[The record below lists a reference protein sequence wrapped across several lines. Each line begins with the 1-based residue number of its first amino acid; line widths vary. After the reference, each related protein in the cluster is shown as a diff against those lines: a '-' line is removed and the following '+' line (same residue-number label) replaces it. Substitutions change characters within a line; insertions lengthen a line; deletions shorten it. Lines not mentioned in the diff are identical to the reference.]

1 MVFKNEWWRLFSPIM
16 LHAGIMHL
24 VSNVFI
30 QLRVGGYLN
39 LVFGTKRWLTIYIL
53 SGVYGNMCSCC
64 FLTDSIGV
72 GSSGA
77 LLGILTAWI
86 VYIVFRWR
94 KVPENVRMT
103 RNCQLLVV
111 LFAVGFTLSMSFTNL
126 VDWAAHFGGA
136 IQGLLWGIILLSRE
150 LDDKNTR
157 LYLRVA
163 ASITTVASFGY
174 TIYYLIY
181 IMKPDD
187 SIFDLTNAN
196 DDWNKYPHN
205 GE

>member
-1 MVFKNEWWRLFSPIM
+1 M
-16 LHAGIMHL
+16 LHAGVIHL

-39 LVFGTKRWLTIYIL
+39 LVFGTKRWLIIYIL

-86 VYIVFRWR
+86 VYIIFRWQ
-94 KVPENVRMT
+94 KIPESLKMT

-111 LFAVGFTLSMSFTNL
+111 LFAVGFTLSMSFTDL
-126 VDWAAHFGGA
+126 VDWAAHFGGSL
-136 IQGLLWGIILLSRE
+136 QGLLWGVILLAHE
-150 LDDKNTR
+150 LDNVNTR
-157 LYLRVA
+157 LYVRIIALLI
-163 ASITTVASFGY
+163 SICSFTY
-174 TIYYLIY
+174 TIYYLIN
-181 IMKPDD
+181 IMNPDE
-187 SIFDLTNAN
+187 SIFTLSNAN

-205 GE
+205 G

>member
-1 MVFKNEWWRLFSPIM
+1 MVYKDEWWRLFSPIM
-16 LHAGIMHL
+16 LHAGVIHL

-39 LVFGTKRWLTIYIL
+39 LVFGTKRWLIIYIL

-86 VYIVFRWR
+86 VYIIFRWQ
-94 KVPENVRMT
+94 KIPESLKMT

-111 LFAVGFTLSMSFTNL
+111 LFAVGFTLSMSFTDL
-126 VDWAAHFGGA
+126 VDWAAHFGGSL
-136 IQGLLWGIILLSRE
+136 QGLLWGVILLAHE
-150 LDDKNTR
+150 LDNVNTR
-157 LYLRVA
+157 LYVRIIALLI
-163 ASITTVASFGY
+163 SICSFTY
-174 TIYYLIY
+174 TIYYLIN
-181 IMKPDD
+181 IMNPDE
-187 SIFDLTNAN
+187 SIFTLSNAN

-205 GE
+205 G